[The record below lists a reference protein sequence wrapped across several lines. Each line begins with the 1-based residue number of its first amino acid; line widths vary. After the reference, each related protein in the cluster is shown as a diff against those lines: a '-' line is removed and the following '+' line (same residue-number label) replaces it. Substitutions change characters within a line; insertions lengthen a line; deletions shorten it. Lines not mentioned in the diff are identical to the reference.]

1 MIAFIALF
9 WMLVGHAL
17 ADYPLQ
23 GEFLAQAKNRH
34 TAIGA
39 QFWLWALPAHALI
52 HGGAVAL
59 AIRLS
64 VHDVPG
70 FSADELS
77 AFAVALGLCEACL
90 HAWIDFMKCEGRI
103 DLHDDQL
110 AHIACKIAWAM
121 ALLGMA

>member
-1 MIAFIALF
+1 MIALAALF

-59 AIRLS
+59 ATASVLLGMAEAIAHAVIDAAKCSGRLS
-64 VHDVPG
+64 
-70 FSADELS
+70 
-77 AFAVALGLCEACL
+77 L
-90 HAWIDFMKCEGRI
+90 HQ
-103 DLHDDQL
+103 DQL
-110 AHIACKIAWAM
+110 AHVACKVLWA
-121 ALLGMA
+121 AVVLAKS